1 MKNQSILIKGK
12 QLIIN
17 PNPITKKIYLEL
29 KPPSLNNNK
38 GVVDRLREAL
48 HKDFPNTAV
57 PLPLMEAIARA
68 CHNSK
73 WRVTVTVADTPC
85 PKVIAVEE
93 GQKLGGHYGLAI
105 DIGTTTVVVYL
116 VDLTSGEIL
125 GVESDYNQQVVHG
138 EDILSRIH
146 FAASSE
152 NLAKLTQAI
161 ASTLNNLINKLC
173 IDSHIA
179 NSQISGAVIG
189 GNTTMIH
196 LLLGLSP
203 AHLCREPYLPT
214 VNQPGF
220 LEARELNI
228 AINDFGIIYCIPNI
242 GSYVGGDAVA
252 GILVSE
258 MHKRDTISII
268 VDIGTNGEIILGN
281 NQWLAACAGAA
292 GPALEGGVVSAGIRA
307 EAGAI
312 DSVRIDGSTGKVSC
326 TTIANEKPKGI
337 CGSGLVD
344 AVAELF
350 IKGII
355 DFSGRFKDDS
365 KEFTIVKAED
375 TAHGQDIKITQ
386 IDIRNL
392 LRTKAAVNA
401 SMEVLLE
408 SVGCSLTD
416 IQDFYAAGAFGNYIN
431 PESAITI
438 GLYPDMPREK
448 IHLIGNSS
456 VEGARAA
463 LVDKEKIRELEEI
476 VKNITYF
483 EIGTHAKFMSKFTAG
498 LFMPHSNLDLYPSV
512 KQKLKLRNN

>member
-1 MKNQSILIKGK
+1 MKNQTILIRGK

-17 PNPITKKIYLEL
+17 PNPITKKVYLEL

-38 GVVDRLREAL
+38 GVIDRLKEAL
-48 HKDFPNTAV
+48 HKDFPNITV
-57 PLPLMEAIARA
+57 PLPLMDAIVRA

-73 WRVTVTVADTPC
+73 WRVTVTVADTAPC
-85 PKVIAVEE
+85 HKIIAVEE
-93 GQKLGGHYGLAI
+93 GNQLDKHYGLAI

-116 VDLTSGEIL
+116 VDLASGDIL
-125 GVESDYNQQVVHG
+125 GVESDYNQQVIHG

-146 FAASSE
+146 FASSPE
-152 NLAKLTQAI
+152 NLAQLTQAI
-161 ASTLNNLINKLC
+161 VSTLNVLINSLC
-173 IDSHIA
+173 MDAGITNNH
-179 NSQISGAVIG
+179 ISGAVIG

-203 AHLCREPYLPT
+203 THLCREPYLPT

-220 LEARELNI
+220 LQARELNI
-228 AINDFGIIYCIPNI
+228 AINPFGIIYCIPSI

-268 VDIGTNGEIILGN
+268 VDIGTNGEILLGN
-281 NQWLAACAGAA
+281 NQWLVACAGAA

-312 DSVRIDGSTGKVSC
+312 DSIQIGGRTRKVRY
-326 TTIANEKPKGI
+326 TTIGNEKPKGI

-350 IKGII
+350 INRII
-355 DFSGRFKDDS
+355 DSSGHFKDDS
-365 KEFTIVKAED
+365 REFTVVKAED
-375 TAHGQDIKITQ
+375 TAHGQDIIITQ

-401 SMEVLLE
+401 SLEVLLE
-408 SVGCSLTD
+408 SVGCSLAD

-431 PESAITI
+431 PESAIII

-463 LVDKEKIRELEEI
+463 LLDKEKIKELEEI

-483 EIGTHAKFMSKFTAG
+483 EIGTHGKFMSKFTAG
-498 LFMPHSNLDLYPSV
+498 LFMPHSNLDWYPTV
-512 KQKLKLRNN
+512 KQKLKGN